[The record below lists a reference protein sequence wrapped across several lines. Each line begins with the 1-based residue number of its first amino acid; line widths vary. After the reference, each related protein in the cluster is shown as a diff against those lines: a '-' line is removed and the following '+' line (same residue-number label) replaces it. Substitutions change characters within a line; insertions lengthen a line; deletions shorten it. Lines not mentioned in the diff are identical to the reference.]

1 MAAPTIVRSS
11 APGPP
16 LTLAEEAVA
25 CVTLSVIC
33 GYYFLL
39 IPVLAAL
46 GVGAYRG
53 SAACGAVLAL
63 ALADAALPVPS
74 DNPLCPTPACASKWF
89 DLWKRY
95 FSLTIVTEAEYVER
109 ALLRRL
115 VALLLLLLP
124 RPRVAAPLLL
134 LLASTTLLAFCYCHY
149 YYYCSARP
157 LLQLLQLLPTHPPVP
172 PASPPRYPPTRKYM
186 FAHFP
191 HGIYPMGPFLSVSC
205 FAEGAPGVRCS
216 GVIADVL
223 LRTPGLRHLYTAV
236 GSRSASKKSI
246 ERIFKAGGS
255 VGILPGGI
263 KEMFLADRGAS
274 TERIYLAKRFGFVK
288 MAMTSGAA
296 VVPIVHFGGALP
308 PRASTRTHPPPAHPT
323 LRL

>member
-1 MAAPTIVRSS
+1 
-11 APGPP
+11 
-16 LTLAEEAVA
+16 
-25 CVTLSVIC
+25 
-33 GYYFLL
+33 
-39 IPVLAAL
+39 
-46 GVGAYRG
+46 
-53 SAACGAVLAL
+53 
-63 ALADAALPVPS
+63 
-74 DNPLCPTPACASKWF
+74 
-89 DLWKRY
+89 
-95 FSLTIVTEAEYVER
+95 
-109 ALLRRL
+109 
-115 VALLLLLLP
+115 
-124 RPRVAAPLLL
+124 
-134 LLASTTLLAFCYCHY
+134 
-149 YYYCSARP
+149 
-157 LLQLLQLLPTHPPVP
+157 
-172 PASPPRYPPTRKYM
+172 M

-205 FAEGAPGVRCS
+205 FAEGAPGVQCS

-308 PRASTRTHPPPAHPT
+308 PCASTRTHPPPAHPT